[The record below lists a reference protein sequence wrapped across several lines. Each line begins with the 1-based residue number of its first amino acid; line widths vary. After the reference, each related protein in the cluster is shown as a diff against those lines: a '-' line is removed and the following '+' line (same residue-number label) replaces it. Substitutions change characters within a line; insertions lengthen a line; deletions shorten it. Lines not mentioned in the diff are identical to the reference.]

1 MRCTRSPL
9 SGDNLSTF
17 SIFNQ
22 VITFP
27 SLNFSIPHSPP
38 FQFYTLQSPTSCQ
51 VQDSSPFSSI
61 TSHFKLIAITLIFQ
75 FVLLTFPF
83 NELSLLKNSFY
94 PNFLA
99 AVTRCTT
106 RRAKA
111 TSSCRSI
118 EPATTPRQDRWSTCD
133 LFEAYMEIT

>member
-1 MRCTRSPL
+1 MRRVVLLRCTRSPL

-61 TSHFKLIAITLIFQ
+61 TSHFKPIAITLIFQ
-75 FVLLTFPF
+75 FVSLTFPF
-83 NELSLLKNSFY
+83 NAVSLLTNSFHPQLPCSGDEMY
-94 PNFLA
+94 DVEGKGDKFMPFH
-99 AVTRCTT
+99 
-106 RRAKA
+106 RAGYDTK
-111 TSSCRSI
+111 TG
-118 EPATTPRQDRWSTCD
+118 QVVK
-133 LFEAYMEIT
+133 L